1 MVNNQILLIIQPNTQ
16 HHERPDLVYI
26 ITTIRMKL
34 YSVRL
39 VTQWL
44 STFLD
49 NVAST
54 IYIWTSQ
61 VNVSR
66 PARQVFNVF

>member
-16 HHERPDLVYI
+16 QHERPDLVYI
-26 ITTIRMKL
+26 ITTIRLKL

-44 STFLD
+44 SIFLD

-61 VNVSR
+61 VNVSC